1 MGSIL
6 LAMGGVAVVCSAGTG
21 LAAAMKWFHSY
32 EPDVNNKKSSRTTS
46 SRDSRSPNR
55 NRMDELSKKIRTDNH
70 L

>member
-32 EPDVNNKKSSRTTS
+32 EPDVSNKKSSRTTS
-46 SRDSRSPNR
+46 SRDNRSSSR